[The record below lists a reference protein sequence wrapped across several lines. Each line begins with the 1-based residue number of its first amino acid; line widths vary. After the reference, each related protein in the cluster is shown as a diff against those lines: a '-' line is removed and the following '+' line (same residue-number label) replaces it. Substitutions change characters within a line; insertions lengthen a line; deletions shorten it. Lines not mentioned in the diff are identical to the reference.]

1 METKK
6 LYRSKKD
13 RVFAGVCGGIGEYLG
28 VDPTVIRLLAVILG
42 FTGSGVLAYIVA
54 AILITG
60 NRYIK
65 EVPKDPDMQSVYQG
79 FFAVKNFIKVLKLF
93 AM

>member
-42 FTGSGVLAYIVA
+42 FTGSGVLASIVA
-54 AILITG
+54 AILIPE
-60 NRYIK
+60 N
-65 EVPKDPDMQSVYQG
+65 PVY
-79 FFAVKNFIKVLKLF
+79 
-93 AM
+93 

>member
-42 FTGSGVLAYIVA
+42 FTGSGVRAYIVA
-54 AILITG
+54 AILIPE
-60 NRYIK
+60 N
-65 EVPKDPDMQSVYQG
+65 PVY
-79 FFAVKNFIKVLKLF
+79 
-93 AM
+93 

>member
-28 VDPTVIRLLAVILG
+28 
-42 FTGSGVLAYIVA
+42 GVLAYIVA
-54 AILITG
+54 AILIPE
-60 NRYIK
+60 N
-65 EVPKDPDMQSVYQG
+65 PVY
-79 FFAVKNFIKVLKLF
+79 
-93 AM
+93 

>member
-28 VDPTVIRLLAVILG
+28 V
-42 FTGSGVLAYIVA
+42 LAYIVA
-54 AILITG
+54 AILIPE
-60 NRYIK
+60 N
-65 EVPKDPDMQSVYQG
+65 PVY
-79 FFAVKNFIKVLKLF
+79 
-93 AM
+93 

>member
-28 VDPTVIRLLAVILG
+28 VDPTVTSGSDFRIYGKRCAGLYCG
-42 FTGSGVLAYIVA
+42 SYPDTGKSGVLRKYRKT
-54 AILITG
+54 LICSLCI
-60 NRYIK
+60 RA
-65 EVPKDPDMQSVYQG
+65 
-79 FFAVKNFIKVLKLF
+79 FCVKNFIKVLKLF

>member
-54 AILITG
+54 AILIPE
-60 NRYIK
+60 N
-65 EVPKDPDMQSVYQG
+65 PVYLG
-79 FFAVKNFIKVLKLF
+79 STERP
-93 AM
+93 

>member
-13 RVFAGVCGGIGEYLG
+13 RVFGGIGEYLG

-54 AILITG
+54 AILIPE
-60 NRYIK
+60 N
-65 EVPKDPDMQSVYQG
+65 PVY
-79 FFAVKNFIKVLKLF
+79 
-93 AM
+93 

>member
-28 VDPTVIRLLAVILG
+28 VDPTSGGNLRIYGKRCAGLYCG
-42 FTGSGVLAYIVA
+42 SYFDTGKSGVLRKYRKT
-54 AILITG
+54 LICSLCI
-60 NRYIK
+60 RA
-65 EVPKDPDMQSVYQG
+65 
-79 FFAVKNFIKVLKLF
+79 FCVKNFIKVLKLF

>member
-42 FTGSGVLAYIVA
+42 FTGSGVLADIVA
-54 AILITG
+54 AILIPE
-60 NRYIK
+60 N
-65 EVPKDPDMQSVYQG
+65 PVY
-79 FFAVKNFIKVLKLF
+79 
-93 AM
+93 

>member
-28 VDPTVIRLLAVILG
+28 VDPTVIRLLAVILE

-54 AILITG
+54 AILIPE
-60 NRYIK
+60 N
-65 EVPKDPDMQSVYQG
+65 PVY
-79 FFAVKNFIKVLKLF
+79 
-93 AM
+93 

>member
-42 FTGSGVLAYIVA
+42 FTGSGWL
-54 AILITG
+54 ILW
-60 NRYIK
+60 
-65 EVPKDPDMQSVYQG
+65 Q
-79 FFAVKNFIKVLKLF
+79 LF
-93 AM
+93 

>member
-13 RVFAGVCGGIGEYLG
+13 RGVCGGIGEYLG

-54 AILITG
+54 AILIPE
-60 NRYIK
+60 N
-65 EVPKDPDMQSVYQG
+65 PVY
-79 FFAVKNFIKVLKLF
+79 
-93 AM
+93 

>member
-1 METKK
+1 MRWKQRNCIV
-6 LYRSKKD
+6 LKD

-54 AILITG
+54 AILIPE
-60 NRYIK
+60 N
-65 EVPKDPDMQSVYQG
+65 PVY
-79 FFAVKNFIKVLKLF
+79 
-93 AM
+93 

>member
-42 FTGSGVLAYIVA
+42 FTGSSVLAYIVA
-54 AILITG
+54 AILIPE
-60 NRYIK
+60 N
-65 EVPKDPDMQSVYQG
+65 PVY
-79 FFAVKNFIKVLKLF
+79 
-93 AM
+93 

>member
-13 RVFAGVCGGIGEYLG
+13 RVFAGVCGGICEYLC
-28 VDPTVIRLLAVILG
+28 VYPTVIRLLAVILG

-54 AILITG
+54 AILIPE
-60 NRYIK
+60 N
-65 EVPKDPDMQSVYQG
+65 PVY
-79 FFAVKNFIKVLKLF
+79 
-93 AM
+93 

>member
-54 AILITG
+54 VILIPE
-60 NRYIK
+60 N
-65 EVPKDPDMQSVYQG
+65 PVY
-79 FFAVKNFIKVLKLF
+79 
-93 AM
+93 

>member
-1 METKK
+1 METKN

-54 AILITG
+54 AILIPE
-60 NRYIK
+60 N
-65 EVPKDPDMQSVYQG
+65 PVY
-79 FFAVKNFIKVLKLF
+79 
-93 AM
+93 

>member
-54 AILITG
+54 TDFDTGKSGVLRKYRKTLICSLCT
-60 NRYIK
+60 RA
-65 EVPKDPDMQSVYQG
+65 
-79 FFAVKNFIKVLKLF
+79 FLR
-93 AM
+93 

>member
-42 FTGSGVLAYIVA
+42 FTGSVVLAYIVA
-54 AILITG
+54 AILIPE
-60 NRYIK
+60 N
-65 EVPKDPDMQSVYQG
+65 PVY
-79 FFAVKNFIKVLKLF
+79 
-93 AM
+93 

>member
-54 AILITG
+54 AILIPE
-60 NRYIK
+60 N
-65 EVPKDPDMQSVYQG
+65 PVYCG
-79 FFAVKNFIKVLKLF
+79 SIERP
-93 AM
+93 

>member
-28 VDPTVIRLLAVILG
+28 GDPTVIRLLAVSLG
-42 FTGSGVLAYIVA
+42 FTGSGVLAYLVA
-54 AILITG
+54 AILIPE
-60 NRYIK
+60 N
-65 EVPKDPDMQSVYQG
+65 PVY
-79 FFAVKNFIKVLKLF
+79 
-93 AM
+93 

>member
-54 AILITG
+54 AILIPEKRRLWMVRR
-60 NRYIK
+60 N
-65 EVPKDPDMQSVYQG
+65 G
-79 FFAVKNFIKVLKLF
+79 FTMALCLG
-93 AM
+93 